1 MMKNY
6 EVFLDGKFR
15 HCTSVSE
22 NVGREVPVERR
33 DAVASDHEGPDINLK
48 DVVAYIDHDGRRRLV
63 DWRDGYDTSSDG
75 LVYKI
80 TRPTTIFVDEQ
91 EAFYKSVLIDGK
103 ETLVGDD
110 AIPGKYH
117 LTTGEVVEI
126 SGCPVFRTVNEAG
139 QYTGHILSTIAVK
152 KLRRKTEEKLRTGDY
167 SLTMRTAAAC
177 GVSLV

>member
-1 MMKNY
+1 MKNY
-6 EVFLDGKFR
+6 QVFLDGKFR
-15 HCTSVSE
+15 HCTQVSE
-22 NVGREVPVERR
+22 KVGKEVPLIHM
-33 DAVASDHEGPDINLK
+33 DAVVSDEGPDANLK
-48 DVVAYIDHDGRRRLV
+48 DCVAYIDHAGRRQLV

-139 QYTGHILSTIAVK
+139 QYTGHVLSVTAVK
-152 KLRRKTEEKLRTGDY
+152 KLRRKTEERLRTGNY

>member
-1 MMKNY
+1 MKNY

-22 NVGREVPVERR
+22 KVGRAVPVEHR
-33 DAVASDHEGPDINLK
+33 DAVASDHEGPDANLK

-63 DWRDGYDTSSDG
+63 DWRDGYEGRDGMMFYTSSHA
-75 LVYKI
+75 
-80 TRPTTIFVDEQ
+80 TIFVDGNEG
-91 EAFYKSVLIDGK
+91 FYKSVLIDGR
-103 ETLVGDD
+103 ETLVSDD
-110 AIPGKYH
+110 AIPGRWH
-117 LTTGEVVEI
+117 MTSGEVVEI
-126 SGCPVFRTVNEAG
+126 SGCPVFRTVDEAG

-152 KLRRKTEEKLRTGDY
+152 KLRRKTEERLRTGNY

>member
-1 MMKNY
+1 MKNY
-6 EVFLDGKFR
+6 QVFLDGKFR
-15 HCTSVSE
+15 HCTQVSE
-22 NVGREVPVERR
+22 KVGTEVPLVRM
-33 DAVASDHEGPDINLK
+33 DAVVSDEGPDANLK
-48 DVVAYIDHDGRRRLV
+48 DCVAYIDHAGRRQLV

-139 QYTGHILSTIAVK
+139 QYTGHVLSVTAVK
-152 KLRRKTEEKLRTGDY
+152 KLRRKTEERLRTGNY